1 MFAQEVVGRTSRGT
15 IVSYYTSQ
23 RVPCLLRWLEFM
35 VGLVYSDYSPESL
48 QDIALGSAV
57 EKLLEL
63 ARGQFSCGRSADI
76 AGIAGGFEG
85 KVAGCRKRPVSKAGW
100 MHSGRARRLHVQDP
114 SSTNRKDTQDAM
126 DV

>member
-1 MFAQEVVGRTSRGT
+1 MFAQGVVDKTSRGT
-15 IVSYYTSQ
+15 VVSYYTSQ
-23 RVPCLLRWLEFM
+23 RVPCLLRWPEFM
-35 VGLVYSDYSPESL
+35 VGLAYSDYSPEPL

-63 ARGQFSCGRSADI
+63 ARGQLSCGCSADI

-100 MHSGRARRLHVQDP
+100 MHSERARRLHVQDP
-114 SSTNRKDTQDAM
+114 SSINRKGTKDAM
-126 DV
+126 DM